1 MIVGIIGLGFVGNA
15 IYQSFLK
22 KEIDTVVYDKY
33 KNIGTLENCL
43 NTSILFLALPTVY
56 DSSLGSYNKRPIY
69 ETCEYL
75 SEYKYNGAIIIKSTV
90 EPNSTEGLSLKF
102 PELNF
107 VHNPEFLKANTAE
120 DDFHNQTHIVLG
132 KSSKCNENVFNNI
145 IDFYKSN
152 YPNAKISLCSSMESE
167 MMKIFV
173 NSFYSVKI
181 QFFTEMYL
189 TCQRVGADFKK
200 VRDMMLSNEQIHHSF
215 TNVPGHDGQ
224 ISYGGLCFPKDTNAL
239 NQYMIRNNIPNGV
252 LEACIK
258 ERNKMRN
265 DHDNC
270 NLY

>member
-22 KEIDTVVYDKY
+22 KNIEVVVYDKY
-33 KNIGTLENCL
+33 KNIGNLESCL

-56 DSSLGSYNKRPIY
+56 DSSLGSYNKQPIY
-69 ETCEYL
+69 ETCDYL
-75 SEYKYNGAIIIKSTV
+75 NEYKYNGGIIIKSTV
-90 EPNSTEGLSLKF
+90 EPTSTEELSLKF
-102 PELNF
+102 SELNF
-107 VHNPEFLKANTAE
+107 IHNPEFLKANTAE

-132 KSSKCNENVFNNI
+132 KSSRCNENVFHNI
-145 IDFYKSN
+145 TDFYKSN

-167 MMKIFV
+167 MMKIYV

-189 TCQRVGADFKK
+189 TCQKVGTDFKT
-200 VRDMMLSNEQIHHSF
+200 VRDMMLANEQIHPSF

-224 ISYGGLCFPKDTNAL
+224 ISYGGLCFPKDTNAI
-239 NQYMIRNNIPNGV
+239 NQYMIRNNIPNGL

-270 NLY
+270 HLY

>member
-15 IYQSFLK
+15 IYQSFFK
-22 KEIDTVVYDKY
+22 KKIEMCVYDKY
-33 KNIGTLENCL
+33 KNIGNLESCL

-56 DSSLGSYNKRPIY
+56 DSSLGSYNKQPIY
-69 ETCEYL
+69 ETCAYL
-75 SEYKYNGAIIIKSTV
+75 NEYKYRGTIIIKSTI
-90 EPNSTEGLSLKF
+90 EPNSIEELSLKF

-107 VHNPEFLKANTAE
+107 VHNPEFLKANTAVE
-120 DDFHNQTHIVLG
+120 DFHNQTHIVLG
-132 KSSKCNENVFNNI
+132 KSSTCSTNNYNHLI
-145 IDFYKSN
+145 HFYKEY
-152 YPNAKISLCSSMESE
+152 YPTAKISECSSLESE

-189 TCQRVGADFKK
+189 TCQKVGGDFKT
-200 VRDMMLSNEQIHHSF
+200 VRNMMLANEQIHPSF

-239 NQYMIRNNIPNGV
+239 NQYLIRNDIPNG
-252 LEACIK
+252 LLDACIK

-265 DHDNC
+265 DNDNC
-270 NLY
+270 YLY

>member
-15 IYQSFLK
+15 IYQSLLK
-22 KEIDTVVYDKY
+22 KNIEITVYDKY
-33 KNIGTLENCL
+33 KNIGSLHPCL
-43 NTSILFLALPTVY
+43 NSSILFLALPTVY
-56 DSSLGSYNKRPIY
+56 DSSLSSYNKQPIY
-69 ETCEYL
+69 ETCVYL
-75 SEYKYNGAIIIKSTV
+75 SEYKYNGVIIIKSTV
-90 EPNSTEGLSLKF
+90 EPNSTEELALKF
-102 PELNF
+102 PELNII
-107 VHNPEFLKANTAE
+107 HNPEFLKAKTAE

-132 KSSKCNENVFNNI
+132 KSSTCKNEQFKNI
-145 IDFYKSN
+145 INFYKTY
-152 YPNAKISLCSSMESE
+152 YPNAIISECSSLESE

-189 TCQRVGADFKK
+189 TCQKAGADFNT
-200 VRDMMLSNEQIHHSF
+200 VRSMMLANEQIHSSF

-239 NQYMIRNNIPNGV
+239 NQYMLRNNIPNGL

-258 ERNKMRN
+258 ERNQMRN

>member
-22 KEIDTVVYDKY
+22 KNIQTHVYDKY
-33 KNIGTLENCL
+33 KNIGDLKSCL

-56 DSSLGSYNKRPIY
+56 DSSLGSYNKQPIY
-69 ETCEYL
+69 ETCAYL
-75 SEYKYNGAIIIKSTV
+75 NEYKYNGIVVIKSTV
-90 EPNSTEGLSLKF
+90 EPNSTDELSLQF
-102 PELNF
+102 PELNI

-120 DDFHNQTHIVLG
+120 QDFHNQIHIVLG
-132 KSSKCNENVFNNI
+132 KSSKCCINKYSQLV
-145 IDFYKSN
+145 DFYKEY
-152 YPNAKISLCSSMESE
+152 YPTAKMSLCSSLESE

-173 NSFYSVKI
+173 NSFYSIKI

-189 TCQRVGADFKK
+189 TCQKSGSDFKT
-200 VRDMMLSNEQIHHSF
+200 VRDMMLANEQIHQSF

-239 NQYMIRNNIPNGV
+239 NEFMKRNNIPNE
-252 LEACIK
+252 LLDSCIK
-258 ERNKMRN
+258 ERNKMRK

-270 NLY
+270 HLY